1 MRHEERR
8 EDLTDEERQRQ
19 MDFILEQQA
28 QFVTNIQRL
37 EEAQANADKR
47 TDRLER
53 VMKMM
58 VRAGLRARREMREQ
72 DARITTLVD
81 SQVRTEQIAHR
92 NSEAIERNS
101 ESITQLADIVRQ
113 LATRQNDNGKS

>member
-1 MRHEERR
+1 MTNEEM
-8 EDLTDEERQRQ
+8 QRT
-19 MDFILEQQA
+19 MGFIVEQQA
-28 QFVTNIQRL
+28 QFATNIQQL
-37 EEAQANADKR
+37 QEQQANFAEQMQQATKR

-81 SQVRTEQIAHR
+81 SQMRTEQIAHR
-92 NSEAIERNS
+92 NSE
-101 ESITQLADIVRQ
+101 SISQLAEIVRQ
-113 LATRQNDNGKS
+113 LVTRQNGNGGTQNSETT